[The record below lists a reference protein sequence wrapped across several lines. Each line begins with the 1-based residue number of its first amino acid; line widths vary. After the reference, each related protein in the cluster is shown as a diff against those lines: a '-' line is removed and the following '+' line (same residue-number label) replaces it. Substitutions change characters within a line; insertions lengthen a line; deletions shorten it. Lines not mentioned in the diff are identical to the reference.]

1 MDRQIV
7 DPSDL
12 DWRPTLQNEKD
23 IYIAAVQIVPRFQ
36 IVMLDNSSLT

>member
-23 IYIAAVQIVPRFQ
+23 IIVPRFQ
-36 IVMLDNSSLT
+36 IVMLDISSLT